1 MRAKR
6 VNENIA
12 FERGKDP
19 KKTIGVGLDCKRYV
33 KSQLEKKGFGN
44 PVERRDSGNLFGT
57 GFEDMSADEMAS
69 HVIYILDSGDTESMI
84 NYMNMELDN
93 FYQFKEE
100 TDEDE

>member
-44 PVERRDSGNLFGT
+44 PVDEERF
-57 GFEDMSADEMAS
+57 
-69 HVIYILDSGDTESMI
+69 
-84 NYMNMELDN
+84 
-93 FYQFKEE
+93 
-100 TDEDE
+100 

>member
-6 VNENIA
+6 INENIA
-12 FERGKDP
+12 FERGKEP
-19 KKTIGVGLDCKRYV
+19 KKTISVGLDCKRYV

-44 PVERRDSGNLFGT
+44 PVDEERFWDLFGA
-57 GFEDMSADEMAS
+57 GFEDMSADEMAA
-69 HVIYILDSGDTESMI
+69 HVIYILDAGDIESMI